1 MRGGF
6 LFFNW
11 PIGTTRKLYI
21 VTTMAKEFMPINPD
35 ILKWARER
43 SGLSE
48 ADANKKFPKF
58 QAWEIGELS
67 PTYSQLEQLSDTLKL
82 PIAAFFFP
90 KRPTLP
96 DIEQTFRS
104 LPSAELSK
112 LSGKV
117 RLMLRKAKAM
127 QLNLSD
133 LYSGKNPARQKIV
146 QTLEFRGRVPIA
158 KIAEEVR
165 GFLGVTLEKQF
176 SWKDAEEALSEWR
189 NALQKSGISVF
200 KDAFRDTEI
209 SGFCLYDPEFPIIY
223 VNNTTT
229 KTRQIFTLAH
239 ELGHLLF
246 RSSGIDW
253 INSRYAASIPGA
265 DKDIEVACNQF
276 AVELLVPDQVFSNL
290 VNKQSADV
298 SKAVE
303 LATKF
308 HVSREV
314 IYRKFLDRGWINGQ
328 QYETQTKIWN
338 AQGKKKPPPGGD
350 PYWTKLSYL
359 GRDYVSAVLNSYHQ
373 NRIDEIRASDFLE
386 TKPKHLAKLEEYYLR
401 GAA

>member
-1 MRGGF
+1 VFDR
-6 LFFNW
+6 
-11 PIGTTRKLYI
+11 PIGTRRELYI
-21 VTTMAKEFMPINPD
+21 VNIMAKEFMPINPD

-48 ADANKKFPKF
+48 EDATKKFAKF
-58 QAWEIGELS
+58 QAWEAGELA
-67 PTYSQLEQLSDTLKL
+67 PTYSQLEQLSDALKL

-90 KRPTLP
+90 SRPNLP
-96 DIEQTFRS
+96 DIEKTFRS

-112 LSGKV
+112 LSAKV

-127 QLNLSD
+127 QLNLGD
-133 LYSGKNPARQKIV
+133 LFTGRNPAPKNIV
-146 QTLEFRGRVPIA
+146 QSLEFRGRVPIA
-158 KIAEEVR
+158 KVAADTR
-165 GFLGVTLEKQF
+165 DFLGITLEKQF
-176 SWKDAEEALSEWR
+176 SWKDADEALLGWR
-189 NALQKSGISVF
+189 NALQKSGVYVF
-200 KDAFRDTEI
+200 KDAFRDTDI

-239 ELGHLLF
+239 ELAHLLF
-246 RSSGIDW
+246 HSSGIDW
-253 INSRYAASIPGA
+253 INSKYSASILGA
-265 DKDIEVACNQF
+265 DKEIEVACNQF
-276 AVELLVPDQVFSNL
+276 AAELLVPDQVFAGL
-290 VNKQSADV
+290 VNRQSADV
-298 SKAVE
+298 NKAVE

-338 AQGKKKPPPGGD
+338 SQGKKKPPPGGD

>member
-1 MRGGF
+1 
-6 LFFNW
+6 
-11 PIGTTRKLYI
+11 
-21 VTTMAKEFMPINPD
+21 MAKEFMPINPD
-35 ILKWARER
+35 VLKWARER
-43 SGLSE
+43 SGLSVE
-48 ADANKKFPKF
+48 DATKKFAKF
-58 QAWEIGELS
+58 QSWEAGELS

-90 KRPTLP
+90 TRPNLP
-96 DIEQTFRS
+96 DIEKTFRS

-112 LSGKV
+112 LSAKV

-127 QLNLSD
+127 QLNLAD
-133 LYSGKNPARQKIV
+133 LYSGRNPAAKNIV
-146 QTLEFRGRVPIA
+146 QSLEFRGRVPISR
-158 KIAEEVR
+158 IAADTR
-165 GFLGVTLEKQF
+165 DFLGITLEKQF
-176 SWKDAEEALSEWR
+176 YWKDADEALLAWR
-189 NALQKSGISVF
+189 VALQKTGVSVF

-209 SGFCLYDPEFPIIY
+209 SGFCLYDPEFPVIY

-246 RSSGIDW
+246 RSSGINW
-253 INSRYAASIPGA
+253 INSRYSVSILGA
-265 DKDIEVACNQF
+265 DRDIEVACNQF
-276 AVELLVPDQVFSNL
+276 AAELLVPDQMFASMVS
-290 VNKQSADV
+290 KQTADLN
-298 SKAVE
+298 KAVE

-314 IYRKFLDRGWINGQ
+314 IYRKFLDRGWISSQ
-328 QYETQTKIWN
+328 QYETQTKLWN
-338 AQGKKKPPPGGD
+338 AQGKKKAPPGGD

-373 NRIDEIRASDFLE
+373 NRIDEVRASDFLE
-386 TKPKHLAKLEEYYLR
+386 TKPKHLAKLEEYYLK

>member
-1 MRGGF
+1 
-6 LFFNW
+6 
-11 PIGTTRKLYI
+11 
-21 VTTMAKEFMPINPD
+21 MAKEFMPINPD
-35 ILKWARER
+35 VLKWARER
-43 SGLSE
+43 SGLSVE
-48 ADANKKFPKF
+48 DATKKFAKF
-58 QAWEIGELS
+58 QSWEAGELS

-90 KRPTLP
+90 TRPNLP
-96 DIEQTFRS
+96 DIEKTFRS

-112 LSGKV
+112 LSAKV

-127 QLNLSD
+127 QLNLAD
-133 LYSGKNPARQKIV
+133 LYSGRNPAAKNIV
-146 QTLEFRGRVPIA
+146 QSLEFRGRVPISR
-158 KIAEEVR
+158 IAADTR
-165 GFLGVTLEKQF
+165 DFLGITLEKQF
-176 SWKDAEEALSEWR
+176 YWKDADEALLAWR
-189 NALQKSGISVF
+189 VALQKAGVSVF

-209 SGFCLYDPEFPIIY
+209 SGFCLYDPEFPVIY

-253 INSRYAASIPGA
+253 INSRYSVSILGA
-265 DKDIEVACNQF
+265 DRDIEVACNQF
-276 AVELLVPDQVFSNL
+276 AAELLVPDQMFASMVS
-290 VNKQSADV
+290 KQTADLN
-298 SKAVE
+298 KAVE

-314 IYRKFLDRGWINGQ
+314 IYRKFLDRGWISSQ
-328 QYETQTKIWN
+328 QYETQTKLWN
-338 AQGKKKPPPGGD
+338 AQGKKKAPPGGD

-386 TKPKHLAKLEEYYLR
+386 TKPKHLAKLEEYYLK